1 MVKEE
6 EVMPQ
11 SDKAV
16 LRKTQFDTERLR
28 STLICE
34 VILSDDSVIIWL

>member
-1 MVKEE
+1 MVTEE

-16 LRKTQFDTERLR
+16 LRKPRFDTERLG

-34 VILSDDSVIIWL
+34 VMLSDDSVIIRL